1 MCPMRRRQ
9 FLAGIATGAAAIA
22 ASPLAA
28 AGSASETSTEKGHR
42 TRSVSGL
49 AELAFEPLP
58 LGSIR
63 PAGWL
68 QRQLRIQAD
77 GLSGHLDEFW
87 PDVGQSQWFG
97 GKAEGWERAPYWLD
111 GVIPLA
117 WVLDDETLKA
127 KVKRYVDHIVANQR
141 PDGWYAP
148 YPLDASAKPYDL
160 WAILLANKVLVQY
173 HEATGDAA
181 VLQAIL
187 RNLKATLDA
196 LDRTPLFA
204 WGKFRW
210 FEGLIPVYYVY
221 EKTGEA
227 WLLDLARKFH
237 EQGFDYMAFY
247 GREDVTNPTPRRGL
261 WRFDKHVVNTGMAL
275 KAYALSWRL
284 TEKARSGLYSSTKS
298 RSSISLKNGENE
310 SLDARPGFERGKSKE
325 EIFPSQSRPDLAF
338 SVRRDTE
345 RAFPAKMLEILD
357 RHHGQVTGMFSGDE
371 CLSGKSPTQGT
382 ELCAVVEAM
391 YSLEQIISVTGEPA
405 YGDRLERI
413 AFNALPATF
422 APDMWSHQYDQ
433 QVNQV
438 QCTINPDHMWSS
450 NGPESNLYGLEPNFG
465 CCTANMHQGWPKFVA
480 NLWMRAGD
488 GIATVAYA
496 PSTAQFETRGAKVRV
511 TLDTDYPFRET
522 LKLTVTTDK
531 PARFPVVLRIPAW
544 AKDATV
550 RIAGGSERPATPGSF
565 HKIER
570 KWEGTTEITLHLP
583 MSVKTSRRY
592 NEAITIERGPL
603 VYSLKLGEEW
613 KQVNVDKPHR
623 ELPHGDFE
631 VRPTTPWNYG
641 LLIDEA
647 KPENSVTFAEQPVGE
662 RPFSPDGAGMMAKVK
677 GRKLPNW
684 KIVHGWAEET
694 PPEPQ
699 NSNEP
704 LEELTLIPYGCTN
717 IRVTEFPRI
726 VK

>member
-1 MCPMRRRQ
+1 MNTPHMRRRQ
-9 FLAGIATGAAAIA
+9 FLAGIAGGAAAMA
-22 ASPLAA
+22 ASPLAQ
-28 AGSASETSTEKGHR
+28 AGTASKSKTEKSRGKAP
-42 TRSVSGL
+42 SGL
-49 AELAFEPLP
+49 AELAFGPLP

-63 PAGWL
+63 PTGWL
-68 QRQLRIQAD
+68 QRQLRLQAD

-97 GKAEGWERAPYWLD
+97 GKADGWERAPYWLD

-117 WVLDDETLKA
+117 WVLDDEALKA
-127 KVKRYVDHIVANQR
+127 KVKRYVDHIVAHQR

-173 HEATGDAA
+173 HEATGDDA
-181 VLQAIL
+181 VLQAVL

-196 LDRTPLFA
+196 LDRTPLFS

-210 FEGLIPVYYVY
+210 FEGLIPVYSVY
-221 EKTGEA
+221 EKTGEK

-284 TEKARSGLYSSTKS
+284 T
-298 RSSISLKNGENE
+298 
-310 SLDARPGFERGKSKE
+310 
-325 EIFPSQSRPDLAF
+325 
-338 SVRRDTE
+338 RRDIE
-345 RAFPAKMLEILD
+345 RTFPAKMLAILD
-357 RHHGQVTGMFSGDE
+357 RYHGQVNGMFTGDE
-371 CLSGKSPTQGT
+371 CLAGKSPTQGT

-391 YSLEQIISVTGEPA
+391 YSLEHLIAVTGDPA
-405 YGDRLERI
+405 FGDRLERI

-438 QCTINPDHMWSS
+438 QCTINPDHMWST
-450 NGPESNLYGLEPNFG
+450 NGPESNLFGLEPNFG
-465 CCTANMHQGWPKFVA
+465 CCTANMHQGWPKFA
-480 NLWMRAGD
+480 AHLWMRAGE
-488 GIATVAYA
+488 GIAAVAYA
-496 PSTAQFETRGAKVRV
+496 PSTARFETGGAQVSV
-511 TLDTDYPFRET
+511 ATDTDYPFRET
-522 LKLTVTTDK
+522 IKITVTTDQ
-531 PARFPVVLRIPAW
+531 AAHFPLTLRVPAW
-544 AKDATV
+544 TQNATI
-550 RIAGGSERPATPGSF
+550 RIAGGSDKPLTAGVF

-570 KWEGTTEITLHLP
+570 QWKGTTEVVLRFP
-583 MSVKTSRRY
+583 MRVKTSRRY
-592 NEAITIERGPL
+592 NEAVAIERGPL
-603 VYSLKLGEEW
+603 VYSLKLGEAW

-647 KPENSVTFAEQPVGE
+647 KPQTSITFAEQPVGE
-662 RPFSPDGAGMMAKVK
+662 KPFSPEGAGMVAKVK

-684 KIVHGWAEET
+684 KLAHGWAEEIQ
-694 PPEPQ
+694 PEPQ
-699 NSNEP
+699 RSREP
-704 LEELTLIPYGCTN
+704 IEELTLIPYGCTN
-717 IRVTEFPRI
+717 LRVTEFPR
-726 VK
+726 VAE